1 MAVIHSSQ
9 CHCLPRKRC
18 CLCLPT
24 GCSLVADCWHG
35 QTGRPHMRFHRKF
48 CCIHRSYAEHSLL
61 CDQHGYQ
68 PAVRLRQDLYRCPKR
83 RASPHYEVSFDNRKD
98 FERFVRNMSVL
109 VSVQQMKPI
118 SVNELSKMI
127 DKDQSSLNKLIIF
140 FEEIGV
146 IRIEESKVQGRAVKT
161 PKVEYDTIEFRLA
174 A

>member
-1 MAVIHSSQ
+1 MKKLII
-9 CHCLPRKRC
+9 
-18 CLCLPT
+18 
-24 GCSLVADCWHG
+24 SLKTPG
-35 QTGRPHMRFHRKF
+35 QALSDFQKALVKANQG
-48 CCIHRSYAEHSLL
+48 
-61 CDQHGYQ
+61 
-68 PAVRLRQDLYRCPKR
+68 KR

-109 VSVQQMKPI
+109 VSIQQMKPV

-146 IRIEESKVQGRAVKT
+146 IRIEESKVHGRAVKT
-161 PKVEYDTIEFRLA
+161 PKVEYDAIEFRLA